1 MKCTVAVL
9 LVALGAAQAARLDV
23 RSAETPMAR
32 VVGLL
37 SQLEAK
43 IQSEGKAE
51 QASYDKYACW
61 CEETL
66 GRKANDISSGKEL
79 VDETLASIKKLK
91 AEVSAHGAEIKQLT
105 KDIAANI
112 EGQREATE
120 VRDKDHEDFVNEKN
134 ENEQC
139 TGALEAAIKVLT
151 GAGENRK
158 QGFLETLQEAKLMSV
173 VSGVRS
179 VLKTPHAKSMNN
191 KDLDLISRFV
201 EHPEDFMGNRA
212 GLVAAQV
219 ANNPFGDYAPQSTA
233 IQGIL
238 KGMYDSFTMDI
249 EKDNAEESDSQKSHE
264 ALIATKQAELKTLQD
279 SLDSQ
284 ELEEAQKSKKL
295 ADNQALLDDTQEQLK
310 ADELFFEET
319 KDTCKV
325 KAKDWANRSR
335 MRTEELAGIGKAIEI
350 MSSDDAQSTFESAT
364 STFLQI
370 RQETS
375 DPKVK
380 AYKSLSGLARKY
392 KSYNLAQM
400 AATLEAGGHFDKVIT
415 AIDTMI
421 SDLRTEEQEDIQ
433 HRDRCERAMNKNAN
447 NMEDAEHQMKK
458 SAAAIKRLED
468 EASAIKSEIKK
479 LEDAISDTK
488 KDMKD
493 LLDMRNTA
501 VDEFKQAMKDDTD
514 AIALLEQAITA
525 LSGFYKKN
533 KIEGVA
539 MAQKDEP
546 EYSANADAAPK
557 LSYEGARTDGG
568 VSGGKSYG
576 GRQGETSGIIGIIKM
591 LKEDLEAEV
600 RTASKDNAAAEEE
613 YEKQRAA
620 LKESED
626 AQTKSKISAEKELM
640 EVDKRIDDISTFSD
654 QQGSDLGD
662 EKELE
667 LSIEKDC
674 SWVKTHFESRREKRK
689 AEMEGLE
696 EAKNY
701 LAGVESLR

>member
-1 MKCTVAVL
+1 MKCTFAVL
-9 LVALGAAQAARLDV
+9 AVAIGAAQAARLAV
-23 RSAETPMAR
+23 IETPMQK

-43 IQSEGKAE
+43 IESDGKAE
-51 QASYDKYACW
+51 QKSYDQYACW

-79 VDETLASIKKLK
+79 IDETQALITKLK
-91 AEVSAHGAEIKQLT
+91 AEISSHGAEIKQLT

-120 VRDKDHEDFVNEKN
+120 VRDKDHEDFSNEKN

-151 GAGENRK
+151 GAGDK
-158 QGFLETLQEAKLMSV
+158 KSGFLETMQEAKLMSV

-179 VLKTPHAKSMNN
+179 VLKTSQAKSSVNN
-191 KDLDLISRFV
+191 KDMDLISKFV
-201 EHPEDFMGNRA
+201 EHPEDFMGQRV
-212 GLVAAQV
+212 GLGFGQL

-238 KGMYDSFTMDI
+238 KGMYDTFTMDI

-279 SLDSQ
+279 SLDTQ
-284 ELEEAQKSKKL
+284 ELEEAQKSKTL
-295 ADNQALLDDTQEQLK
+295 ADSTALLDDTKEQLK
-310 ADELFFEET
+310 ADELFFEES
-319 KDTCKV
+319 KGTCKV
-325 KAKDWANRSR
+325 KAQDWANRSR

-350 MSSDDAQSTFESAT
+350 MSSDDAKATFESAT
-364 STFLQI
+364 TTFVQLKSET
-370 RQETS
+370 ETS

-380 AYKSLSGLARKY
+380 AYKSLSGLAKKY
-392 KSYNLAQM
+392 RSLNLAQM

-421 SDLRTEEQEDIQ
+421 TDLRTEEQEDIQ
-433 HRDRCERAMNKNAN
+433 HRDRCERAENKNAN

-458 SAAAIKRLED
+458 SAAAIKRMED
-468 EASAIKSEIKK
+468 SASAIKTEIKE
-479 LEDAISDTK
+479 LEDAISATE

-493 LLDMRNTA
+493 LLDMRNQA
-501 VDEFKQAMKDDTD
+501 SDEFKQAMKDDMA

-525 LSGFYKKN
+525 LSSFAKKN
-533 KIEGVA
+533 KLSL
-539 MAQKDEP
+539 AQKEDP
-546 EYSANADAAPK
+546 EYSTDKDAAPK
-557 LSYEGARTDGG
+557 LSYEGSRTDGG
-568 VSGGKSYG
+568 VSGGKTYG
-576 GRQGETSGIIGIIKM
+576 GRTGESGGIIMIISM
-591 LKEDLEAEV
+591 LKEDLEKQV
-600 RTASKDNAAAEEE
+600 SQGGKDNAKAEQE
-613 YEKQRAA
+613 YEKQRSA
-620 LKESED
+620 LKETLD
-626 AQTKSKISAEKELM
+626 AQTTSKIAAEKELM
-640 EVDKRIDDISTFSD
+640 EVDKRIDDVSTFSD

-667 LSIEKDC
+667 MSILKDC
-674 SWVKTHFESRREKRK
+674 SWVKTHFDSRREKRK
-689 AEMEGLE
+689 SEMEGLE